1 MEYTPIAVP
10 LPPAG
15 DTLLT
20 SEGKDASSRLKA
32 VKNITV
38 PITSS
43 CKLSADSQKNSSVS
57 INTLTAPS
65 RTRFILRFFSP

>member
-20 SEGKDASSRLKA
+20 REGSEASSRLNA
-32 VKNITV
+32 VKNTTV
-38 PITSS
+38 PITSPR
-43 CKLSADSQKNSSVS
+43 KPSAHSQKYISVS
-57 INTLTAPS
+57 SRTLTAPAN
-65 RTRFILRFFSP
+65 TRFILRFFSP

>member
-20 SEGKDASSRLKA
+20 SDGSDASSRLNA
-32 VKNITV
+32 VKNTTV
-38 PITSS
+38 PITSPR
-43 CKLSADSQKNSSVS
+43 KLSAHCQKNTSTSS
-57 INTLTAPS
+57 NTLTAPAN
-65 RTRFILRFFSP
+65 TRFILRFFSP